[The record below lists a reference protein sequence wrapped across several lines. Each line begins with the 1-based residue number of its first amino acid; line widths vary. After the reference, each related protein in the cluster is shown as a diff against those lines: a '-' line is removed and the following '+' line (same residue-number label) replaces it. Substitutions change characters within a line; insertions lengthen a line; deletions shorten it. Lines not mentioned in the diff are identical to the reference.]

1 MAVLQPLID
10 LVALCTAQ
18 GIRHAVIS
26 PGSRSAAL
34 TLAFARN
41 PHIQTHVIMDE
52 RAAGFVALGIAQQV
66 KAPVAIVCTSG
77 SAAYNFAPAVVE
89 AYFQQVPLLVLTADR
104 PREWIH
110 QQDGQTIY
118 QNEIYGKHVKRS
130 YELPAD
136 YSHADARWY
145 INRTVNEAILASM
158 AFPPGP
164 THINVPIREPFYPE
178 ADERFIPSADLRK
191 VARLHTEATLPVDTW
206 HELLNEW
213 DDSERILIAGGQH
226 AADEELNRVL
236 SHIAEELHVPV
247 LGDVITNLQANEW
260 LITKQDLFLGQN
272 LDEDLRPDL
281 LITYGKSFISKNLKL
296 FLRANPPLRHWH
308 ISEESNLIDTFQTL
322 TTHVPVAPGYFFSK
336 LFEDIDY
343 QRFVQ
348 NQDGETDDA
357 YAEKWLWMNRKTTRL
372 LMEYLR
378 LQTELNELIVFEKVL
393 SALPDGCQLHVANS
407 MPIRYVNML
416 GLEGRRIEV
425 FANRGTSGIDGCVS
439 TAVGA
444 ALVNQVPTYLIV
456 GDVAFLYDRNGLLLE
471 ELPANLKI
479 IVMNNSG
486 GNIFRMI
493 DGPARQPELEQY
505 FETRHSLTAERTA
518 ADSRITYRGVWAPEE
533 LAEAIQQLVDSE
545 QCAMLEVFTDPET
558 NTRIFKGLKEYIRS
572 NW

>member
-10 LVALCTAQ
+10 LVALCAQQ
-18 GIRHAVIS
+18 GIQHAVIS

-34 TLAFARN
+34 TLAFARST
-41 PHIQTHVIMDE
+41 HIKTYVIMDE
-52 RAAGFVALGIAQQV
+52 RAAGFIALGIAQQI

-104 PREWIH
+104 PKEWIH

-118 QNEIYGKHVKRS
+118 QNEIYGKHVKKA

-136 YSHADARWY
+136 YTHPDAQWY

-158 AFPPGP
+158 AFPQGP
-164 THINVPIREPFYPE
+164 VHINVPIREPFYPE
-178 ADERFIPSADLRK
+178 ASEAFVPTAGLRK
-191 VARLHTEATLPVDTW
+191 VSRLTTEAVLSVDTW

-213 DDSERILIAGGQH
+213 DESERILIAGGQH
-226 AADEELNRVL
+226 GADKDLNQVL
-236 SHIAEELHVPV
+236 SHIAEELHVPI
-247 LGDVITNLQANEW
+247 LGDVITNLQGNDW
-260 LITKQDLFLGQN
+260 LISKQDLFLGQRT
-272 LDEDLRPDL
+272 DEDLAPDL
-281 LITYGKSFISKNLKL
+281 LITFGKSFISKNLKL

-308 ISEESNLIDTFQTL
+308 ISEEQNLIDTFQTL
-322 TTHVPVAPGYFFSK
+322 TTQVPVSPGYFFAK

-348 NQDGETDDA
+348 NLDGETDDT
-357 YAEKWLWMNRKTTRL
+357 YAEKWLWMNRTATRL

-378 LQTELNELIVFEKVL
+378 LQTELNELTVYEKVL
-393 SALPDGCQLHVANS
+393 EALPDGSQLHVANS

-416 GLEGRRIEV
+416 GVGQRNTEV
-425 FANRGTSGIDGCVS
+425 FTNRGTSGIDGCVS

-444 ALVNQVPTYLIV
+444 ALVNEVPTYLIV

-471 ELPANLKI
+471 EFPANLKI

-505 FETRHSLTAERTA
+505 FETRHAMKAERTA
-518 ADSRITYRGVWAPEE
+518 ADSGILYASVTETQE
-533 LAEAIQQLVDSE
+533 LAGAIQKLVESK
-545 QCAMLEVFTDPET
+545 QCSLLEIFTDPET